1 MARGNWVSG
10 NWESSA
16 GDLGRRAGVRTELDR
31 TVSLLADDEMPPVT
45 VLNAKGASAFLIVAD
60 HAGNAFPRSMGR
72 LGISEADRVRHIAWD
87 IGIAG
92 VCRTLAERLDA
103 TLIQQNYSRLI
114 IDCNRPPAAPSSI
127 PQESEATAI
136 PGNLG
141 LGDAERTAR
150 EREFFRPYHA
160 RIAAELEARAKA
172 GRPAVLIAMH
182 SFTPVY
188 LGVARPWQVGVL
200 YNRDARFASTILAAL
215 RQDSGLTVGDNE
227 PYSVDDTTDYTIP
240 VHAERRGLLHT
251 GIEIRQDLITEPAG
265 QAEWASR
272 MAGALATALENCPP
286 DRIPEP
292 AAG

>member
-1 MARGNWVSG
+1 MARGNFKNG
-10 NWESSA
+10 A
-16 GDLGRRAGVRTELDR
+16 GDRGRRAGVRTDLDR

-45 VLNAKGASAFLIVAD
+45 VLNAEGASAFLIVAD

-72 LGISEADRVRHIAWD
+72 LGISEADQVRHIAWD

-114 IDCNRPPAAPSSI
+114 IDCNRPPAVPSSI
-127 PQESEATAI
+127 PQESEATPI

-141 LGDAERTAR
+141 LGDDAKALR
-150 EREFFRPYHA
+150 ERDLFQPYHA
-160 RIAAELEARAKA
+160 RIAAELDRRAKA

-182 SFTPVY
+182 SFTPAY
-188 LGVARPWQVGVL
+188 HGVARPWHVGAL
-200 YNRDARFASTILAAL
+200 YNRDTRFASAILAAL
-215 RQDSGLTVGDNE
+215 RQESGLTVGDNE

-240 VHAERRGLLHT
+240 VHGERRGLLHT

-265 QAEWASR
+265 QAEWADR
-272 MAGALATALENCPP
+272 MARALATALETCPP
-286 DRIPEP
+286 EQVPVP
-292 AAG
+292 LAG

>member
-1 MARGNWVSG
+1 M
-10 NWESSA
+10 
-16 GDLGRRAGVRTELDR
+16 DR
-31 TVSLLADDEMPPVT
+31 TASLLADDEMPPVT
-45 VLNAKGASAFLIVAD
+45 VHNAEGASAFLIVAD

-72 LGISEADRVRHIAWD
+72 LGISEADRARHIAWD

-127 PQESEATAI
+127 PPESEATLI
-136 PGNLG
+136 PGNLV
-141 LGDAERTAR
+141 LSDEERAAR
-150 EREFFRPYHA
+150 ERELFQPYHA
-160 RIAAELEARAKA
+160 RIAAELDRRAKV
-172 GRPAVLIAMH
+172 GRPTVLVAMH

-200 YNRDARFASTILAAL
+200 YNHDTRFASATLAAL

-240 VHAERRGLLHT
+240 VHGEQRGLLHT

-265 QAEWASR
+265 QAEWAAR
-272 MAGALATALENCPP
+272 MAGAFAMALETCPP
-286 DRIPEP
+286 DRSPVP
-292 AAG
+292 LAG